1 MTAPAR
7 SPRGRPARPK
17 PRTAPR
23 QRASPPAPRPAGR
36 PRVGILA
43 TGDRW
48 HVEALAAALRRAG
61 CAPIAFDG
69 RRLTGHVGRPVEG
82 GPADGVGPGQAGIR
96 ADALGIESLDALL
109 VRFIPAGSLDQIVFR
124 MDALHLL
131 ADGGLPVINHPRA
144 IERTVDKHWT
154 SRLLA
159 DAGIPTPRTVVA
171 EQAADAQRAFRE
183 MGDVVVKPLLG
194 AGGRGICRIS
204 DRDVA
209 YRVFR
214 TLEAQHAVF
223 YVQEFVPH
231 GHSDLRLLVVGERVV
246 AAARRRGNGWKTN
259 VAAGARMTPHEPDPA
274 EIDLALR
281 ACRTVGAEV
290 AGVDLLEADDGRMLV
305 CEVNGIPGWSALERA
320 TGRGIA
326 AEIVALVVDRLR
338 APTNRVGTGRAG
350 VWHAG
355 EVRAGASRA
364 EAVR

>member
-1 MTAPAR
+1 MRTGRGRAAR
-7 SPRGRPARPK
+7 SKR
-17 PRTAPR
+17 
-23 QRASPPAPRPAGR
+23 R

-43 TGDRW
+43 TGDHW
-48 HVEALAAALRRAG
+48 HVAALAGALRRAG
-61 CAPIAFDG
+61 CQAVAFDG
-69 RRLTGHVGRPVEG
+69 RRLSARVGGTGRDGIH
-82 GPADGVGPGQAGIR
+82 ADHLGL
-96 ADALGIESLDALL
+96 ADLDALL

-159 DAGIPTPRTVVA
+159 GAGIPTPRTVVA

-194 AGGRGICRIS
+194 AGGRGICRVS

-214 TLEAQHAVF
+214 ALEAQGAVF

-231 GHSDLRLLVVGERVV
+231 GRSDLRLLVVGGRVV
-246 AAARRRGNGWKTN
+246 AAARRHGNGWKTN
-259 VAAGARMTPHEPDPA
+259 VAAGARMTSHDPDRV
-274 EIDLALR
+274 ETDLAVR
-281 ACRTVGAEV
+281 ACRAVGAEV

-320 TGRGIA
+320 TGRRIA
-326 AEIVALVVDRLR
+326 EEVAALVIDRLGAVPAR
-338 APTNRVGTGRAG
+338 AVPASVEAA
-350 VWHAG
+350 H
-355 EVRAGASRA
+355 VRAARVAAARA

>member
-1 MTAPAR
+1 MKAPAR
-7 SPRGRPARPK
+7 
-17 PRTAPR
+17 
-23 QRASPPAPRPAGR
+23 R

-48 HVEALAAALRRAG
+48 HVEVLAAALRRAG

-69 RRLTGHVGRPVEG
+69 RRLAGHVGRSVDAG
-82 GPADGVGPGQAGIR
+82 SPADGVGPGQSGIR
-96 ADALGIESLDALL
+96 ADRLGIETLDALL

-194 AGGRGICRIS
+194 AGGRGICRVS

-214 TLEAQHAVF
+214 TLEAQQAVF

-231 GHSDLRLLVVGERVV
+231 GQSDLRLLVVGDRVV

-259 VAAGARMTPHEPDPA
+259 VAAGARMTRHDPDPA
-274 EIDLALR
+274 EVDLALR
-281 ACRTVGAEV
+281 ACRAVGTEV
-290 AGVDLLEADDGRMLV
+290 AGVDLLEAEDGRTLV

-326 AEIVALVVDRLR
+326 AEVVALVVDRIR
-338 APTNRVGTGRAG
+338 ARPKRSETGGAG
-350 VWHAG
+350 RWRPGA
-355 EVRAGASRA
+355 VRAGTSRA
-364 EAVR
+364 EAAR

>member
-1 MTAPAR
+1 MNGSR
-7 SPRGRPARPK
+7 SERRREVRSK
-17 PRTAPR
+17 R
-23 QRASPPAPRPAGR
+23 R

-48 HVEALAAALRRAG
+48 HVATLAGALRRAG

-69 RRLTGHVGRPVEG
+69 RRLSGRVGGAGRSG
-82 GPADGVGPGQAGIR
+82 IHADLL
-96 ADALGIESLDALL
+96 ALEDLDALL

-131 ADGGLPVINHPRA
+131 ADGGLPMINHPRA

-159 DAGIPTPRTVVA
+159 AACIPTPRTVVA

-194 AGGRGICRIS
+194 AGGRGICRVS

-214 TLEAQHAVF
+214 ALEAQGAVF

-231 GHSDLRLLVVGERVV
+231 GRSDLRLLVVGGRVV
-246 AAARRRGNGWKTN
+246 AAARRHGNGWKTN
-259 VAAGARMTPHEPDPA
+259 VAAGARMTRHDPDRV
-274 EIDLALR
+274 ETDLALR
-281 ACRTVGAEV
+281 ACRVIGAEV

-320 TGRGIA
+320 TGHRIA
-326 AEIVALVVDRLR
+326 DEVASLVVDRLGAAPARVAGPR
-338 APTNRVGTGRAG
+338 AAGQRVAALR
-350 VWHAG
+350 
-355 EVRAGASRA
+355 
-364 EAVR
+364 